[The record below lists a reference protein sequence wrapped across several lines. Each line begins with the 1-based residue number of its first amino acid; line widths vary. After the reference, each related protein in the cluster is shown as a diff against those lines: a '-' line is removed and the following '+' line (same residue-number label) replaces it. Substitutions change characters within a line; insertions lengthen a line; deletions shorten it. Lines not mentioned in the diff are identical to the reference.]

1 MAATHTNLPS
11 RTTGSSLTDDEAVPD
26 IDPTNTSGLLQERL
40 QAYKHACGYLE
51 NYITATE
58 KVQKAHAKEYE
69 KILKVRITLTHQDE
83 TDKLS
88 RPYLILSKRVTIS
101 TKTWVA

>member
-1 MAATHTNLPS
+1 MASHQQHLPT
-11 RTTGSSLTDDEAVPD
+11 RTAGTSAEDDDAIPD
-26 IDPTNTSGLLQERL
+26 VDTTETSGLLQERL

-69 KILKVRITLTHQDE
+69 KVLKV
-83 TDKLS
+83 
-88 RPYLILSKRVTIS
+88 
-101 TKTWVA
+101 

>member
-1 MAATHTNLPS
+1 MAAHQKTLPT
-11 RTTGSSLTDDEAVPD
+11 RTTGGLVDDDDAVPD
-26 IDPTNTSGLLQERL
+26 IDPTDTSGLLQERL

-69 KILKVRITLTHQDE
+69 KVLKVRKPPCEVRLQLIHY
-83 TDKLS
+83 TDS
-88 RPYLILSKRVTIS
+88 I
-101 TKTWVA
+101 